1 MSLVPSVRL
10 LWLVFYAALVAVG
23 AGPLPELTPVW
34 LLALGVI
41 GLAALIDAGL
51 SLARARPPAA
61 TLPAVERFMKDREG
75 TIALTLANP
84 DKRARRLRVAL
95 GLPAAF
101 VSREDEAWVELPEGA
116 ERARIEWPCTP
127 QQRGRFERVLV
138 CLEGGSVLG
147 LWQVRS
153 RTEVP
158 CELRVHPN
166 LLAERKH
173 IAALFLARGRPGAR
187 VQRTLGRGREFEKLR
202 DYLPGDG
209 FDEIHW
215 KASAKRGRPVTKVFQ
230 AERTQEI
237 YVVIDASRLSARPVV
252 HGGIAQTVLERYV
265 TSALVLLIAAERQ
278 GDKFGL
284 VVHDARVR
292 LSVRAGTGSKHY
304 AACRDALLGLKPSE
318 ATPDIPEIVRQ
329 LRARFR
335 QRALLF
341 FLTDLSDPVL
351 AEDFAKHVRVL
362 ARQHLVLVGQLPAP
376 EVAPLFSG
384 AEATSNDDVYRRLAG
399 HARWAESRSLMQ
411 RLKPMGVTSVLL
423 ENETMA
429 AQLIAHYLKVKQR
442 QAL

>member
-1 MSLVPSVRL
+1 MSLVPTPRL
-10 LWLVFYAALVAVG
+10 LWLVFYVALVAVG
-23 AGPLPELTPVW
+23 AGPLPELAAVW
-34 LLALGVI
+34 LLALG
-41 GLAALIDAGL
+41 GALLAALTDAVL
-51 SLARARPPAA
+51 SLRQAKPPGVVVAPI
-61 TLPAVERFMKDREG
+61 TRFMRDREG
-75 TIALTLANP
+75 VLVVTFLNP
-84 DKRARRLRVAL
+84 EKAARRVRLAL
-95 GLPAAF
+95 GLPGAF
-101 VSREDEAWVELPEGA
+101 VSREEDVWVDLPAGA
-116 ERARIEWPCTP
+116 DRARIEWHCTP
-127 QQRGRFERVLV
+127 RQRGRFVNVLA
-138 CLEGGSVLG
+138 CLESNSVLG
-147 LWQVRS
+147 LWHVRT
-153 RTEVP
+153 RTELP

-166 LLAERKH
+166 LLSERKQ
-173 IAALFLARGRPGAR
+173 IAALFLARGRPGTR

-252 HGGIAQTVLERYV
+252 HDGIEQTVLERYV
-265 TSALVLLIAAERQ
+265 TSALVLLLAAERQ

-284 VVHDARVR
+284 VAHDDRVR
-292 LSVRAGTGSKHY
+292 ISVRAGTGAKHY
-304 AACRDALLGLKPSE
+304 AACRDALLGLKPTE

-351 AEDFAKHVRVL
+351 AEDFAKHVRLL

-384 AEATSNDDVYRRLAG
+384 AEVTSNEDVYGRLAG
-399 HARWAESRSLMQ
+399 HVRWAETRTLSQ
-411 RLKPMGVTSVLL
+411 RLRPLGVTTLL
-423 ENETMA
+423 LDNEAMA
-429 AQLIAHYLKVKQR
+429 AQLVAQYMKVKQR